1 MTKVL
6 ITEEQL
12 KKLIKENSNGYF
24 RPPTGARYKN
34 KGNVNDMHLT
44 IFHDAKEEAID
55 NIMKNGFE
63 AFFIG
68 KNVGTAYGRGIYT
81 TLNIS
86 SCQAVH
92 NHRTY
97 GNLIVK
103 GVLKSIKGFLILDK
117 RLSEKAYGTSNY
129 AYQMKLNLPPDV
141 YNRFRKS
148 IYYNELF
155 NNYGR
160 ADHRGETVKNPEA
173 MKTSSIAMK
182 IANSEYAQYFN
193 GYIFHGSNDG
203 FVCFIK
209 NAKLVFPLAYS
220 PDNGKTWLKS
230 SISNV
235 KSELKDS
242 DVYYLVHNVLRKN
255 YGIIDDHLIN
265 GFARIS
271 NNKMQINY
279 INGKGE
285 LMVTT
290 NDWIEQGGVF
300 NEDGFTKIIQDGNP
314 YFLRNDKSVWEL
326 NKNKKKM
333 ERVANDINNLK
344 NEISFNSD
352 LPEDW

>member
-12 KKLIKENSNGYF
+12 KRLIKENSNGYF

-117 RLSEKAYGTSNY
+117 RLSEEAYGTSNY

-155 NNYGR
+155 AGDPTWVTESVGGMTLNNKSMVTKNSFRYLHTLINLGP
-160 ADHRGETVKNPEA
+160 NPEPNL
-173 MKTSSIAMK
+173 TVLW
-182 IANSEYAQYFN
+182 
-193 GYIFHGSNDG
+193 SN
-203 FVCFIK
+203 
-209 NAKLVFPLAYS
+209 NL
-220 PDNGKTWLKS
+220 PDN
-230 SISNV
+230 
-235 KSELKDS
+235 
-242 DVYYLVHNVLRKN
+242 
-255 YGIIDDHLIN
+255 
-265 GFARIS
+265 F
-271 NNKMQINY
+271 
-279 INGKGE
+279 
-285 LMVTT
+285 
-290 NDWIEQGGVF
+290 
-300 NEDGFTKIIQDGNP
+300 
-314 YFLRNDKSVWEL
+314 
-326 NKNKKKM
+326 KKYC
-333 ERVANDINNLK
+333 
-344 NEISFNSD
+344 EIK
-352 LPEDW
+352 